1 MSILKCEMC
10 GGTLEIEENGQ
21 YAVCSYCGTR
31 KALPQNNT
39 VSKPKPPVD
48 VYSDSDKTA
57 QNETSRLEN
66 ERKREEARAR
76 AEEAKVRAEENRLK
90 AEAQR
95 LERERLAEKNRI
107 EKAKKSKERGKKFL
121 KVLISF
127 ILIVA
132 IGTLTVTVII
142 PSVRYSNAV
151 KNVEEKNYE
160 EAYLTFKSLKMFK
173 DSKSQASTLLKEH
186 PEVAQVGDII
196 TFGTYEQDNKTA
208 NGKEEIEWKVLE
220 KDENGKMFVVS
231 RYALDCRHYH
241 SKIEQVTWETSDIRS
256 WLNNDFYSTAFTKS
270 ERAKIKTTTLENRD
284 NADYNTDGG
293 NNTKDKIFLLS
304 IDEAKA
310 YLPSTVERVCIATK
324 YAESQGSQLES
335 LTRSCRWWLRS
346 PGSTLYNASFVKLD
360 GFILQLGTPVSVE
373 KRSVRPAMW
382 IEL

>member
-1 MSILKCEMC
+1 MSVLKCEMC
-10 GGTLEIEENGQ
+10 GGTLEIEGNGQ
-21 YAVCSYCGTR
+21 YAVCAYCGTR
-31 KALPQNNT
+31 KALPQSNT
-39 VSKPKPPVD
+39 ANKTTSPVD
-48 VYSDSDKTA
+48 VNSGKTA
-57 QNETSRLEN
+57 QDETSRLEN

-90 AEAQR
+90 AESQR
-95 LERERLAEKNRI
+95 LERERLAEKNRT
-107 EKAKKSKERGKKFL
+107 EKAKKSKARGKTFL

-127 ILIVA
+127 ILVVA

-142 PSVRYSNAV
+142 PSVRYSGAV

-160 EAYLTFKSLKMFK
+160 EAYLTFKSLRRFK

-196 TFGTYEQDNKTA
+196 TFGNYEQDNKTA

-220 KDENGKMFVVS
+220 KDENGKMFLIS

-241 SKIEQVTWETSDIRS
+241 SSVEQVTWETSDIRS
-256 WLNNDFYSTAFTKS
+256 WLNNDFYKTAFDNT

-293 NNTKDKIFLLS
+293 NDTKDKVFLLS

-324 YAESQGSQLES
+324 YAESQGSQLEG

-346 PGSTLYNASFVKLD
+346 PGSTLYNASFVKID

-373 KRSVRPAMW
+373 KRSVRPAIW
-382 IEL
+382 VEL

>member
-1 MSILKCEMC
+1 MSVLKCEMC

-127 ILIVA
+127 ILVVA

-173 DSKSQASTLLKEH
+173 DSKSQANALLKEH

-220 KDENGKMFVVS
+220 KDENGKMFIVS

-284 NADYNTDGG
+284 NTDYNTDGG
-293 NNTKDKIFLLS
+293 NDTKDKVFLLS

>member
-10 GGTLEIEENGQ
+10 GGTLVVEENGQ
-21 YAVCSYCGTR
+21 YAVCEYCGTK
-31 KALPQNNT
+31 KALPQTNT
-39 VSKPKPPVD
+39 VNKPTPPVD
-48 VYSDSDKTA
+48 VYSNSNKNPQDEL
-57 QNETSRLEN
+57 NRLEN

-76 AEEAKVRAEENRLK
+76 AEENRARAEE
-90 AEAQR
+90 QR
-95 LERERLAEKNRI
+95 LQRERLAEKNRI
-107 EKAKKSKERGKKFL
+107 EKAKKSKERGRKFL
-121 KVLISF
+121 KALISF
-127 ILIVA
+127 ILVVA

-160 EAYLTFKSLKMFK
+160 EAYITFKSLRMFK
-173 DSKSQASTLLKEH
+173 DSKAQASTLLKAH

-196 TFGTYEQDNKTA
+196 TFGNYEQDNKTA

-220 KDENGKMFVVS
+220 KDQNGKMLLIS

-241 SKIEQVTWETSDIRS
+241 SKNEKVTWETSDIRS
-256 WLNNDFYSTAFTKS
+256 WLNNDFYNTAFTKS
-270 ERAKIKTTTLENRD
+270 QRAKIKTTTLENRD

-293 NNTKDKIFLLS
+293 NDTKDKVFLLS

-346 PGSTLYNASFVKLD
+346 PGSTLYTASFVKVD

-382 IEL
+382 VDF

>member
-31 KALPQNNT
+31 KALPQSNT
-39 VSKPKPPVD
+39 VNIPEPPVD
-48 VYSDSDKTA
+48 VHSDSGKTA
-57 QNETSRLEN
+57 QDETSRLEN

-90 AEAQR
+90 AESQR

-107 EKAKKSKERGKKFL
+107 EKAKKSKERGRKFL
-121 KVLISF
+121 KVFISF
-127 ILIVA
+127 ILVIA

-142 PSVRYSNAV
+142 PSVRYNNAL

-160 EAYLTFKSLKMFK
+160 EAYLTFKSLRMFK

-186 PEVAQVGDII
+186 PEVAQIGDII
-196 TFGTYEQDNKTA
+196 TFGNYEQDNKTA
-208 NGKEEIEWKVLE
+208 NGKEEIEWKVLD
-220 KDENGKMFVVS
+220 KDENGKMFVIS

-241 SKIEQVTWETSDIRS
+241 SKIEQVTWEASDIRH

-284 NADYNTDGG
+284 SADFGTDGG

-304 IDEAKA
+304 IDEAST
-310 YLPSTVERVCIATK
+310 YLPTPLERVCLATK

-346 PGSTLYNASFVKLD
+346 PGTTQHTAASVKID
-360 GFILQLGTPVSVE
+360 GFILNMGAPVGVE
-373 KRSVRPAMW
+373 KRSIRPAMW
-382 IEL
+382 VEL

>member
-1 MSILKCEMC
+1 MSVLKCEMC

-21 YAVCSYCGTR
+21 YAVCAYCGTR
-31 KALPQNNT
+31 KALPQSNT
-39 VSKPKPPVD
+39 ANKTTPPVD
-48 VYSDSDKTA
+48 LNSGKTA
-57 QNETSRLEN
+57 QDETSRLEN

-90 AEAQR
+90 AESQR
-95 LERERLAEKNRI
+95 LERERLAEQKRI
-107 EKAKKSKERGKKFL
+107 EKAKKSKARGKTFL

-127 ILIVA
+127 ILVVA

-142 PSVRYSNAV
+142 PSVRYSGAV

-160 EAYLTFKSLKMFK
+160 EAYLTFKSLRMFK

-196 TFGTYEQDNKTA
+196 TFGNYEQDNKTA

-220 KDENGKMFVVS
+220 KDENGKMFLIS

-241 SKIEQVTWETSDIRS
+241 SSVEQVTWETSDIRS
-256 WLNNDFYSTAFTKS
+256 WLNNDFYNTAFDNT

-293 NNTKDKIFLLS
+293 NDTKDKIFLLS

-346 PGSTLYNASFVKLD
+346 PGSTLYNASFVKID

-382 IEL
+382 VEL

>member
-31 KALPQNNT
+31 KALPQSNT
-39 VSKPKPPVD
+39 VNKPTPPVD
-48 VYSDSDKTA
+48 VYLDSGKTA
-57 QNETSRLEN
+57 QDEVVRLEN

-76 AEEAKVRAEENRLK
+76 AEENRLK
-90 AEAQR
+90 AESQR

-107 EKAKKSKERGKKFL
+107 EKAKKSKEIGKKVL
-121 KVLISF
+121 KAFISF
-127 ILIVA
+127 ILVVA
-132 IGTLTVTVII
+132 IGTFTVTVII
-142 PSVRYSNAV
+142 PSIRYNNAV

-160 EAYLTFKSLKMFK
+160 EAYLTFKSLRMFK
-173 DSKSQASTLLKEH
+173 DSKSQASTLLKDH
-186 PEVAQVGDII
+186 PEVAQIGDII
-196 TFGTYEQDNKTA
+196 TFGNYEQDNKTA
-208 NGKEEIEWKVLE
+208 NGKEQIEWKVLE
-220 KDENGKMFVVS
+220 KDQNGKMLLVS

-256 WLNNDFYSTAFTKS
+256 WLNNDFYGTAFTKS

-293 NNTKDKIFLLS
+293 NDTKDKVFLLS

-310 YLPSTVERVCIATK
+310 YLPSTIERVCIATK

-346 PGSTLYNASFVKLD
+346 PGSTLYNASFVKVD

-382 IEL
+382 VEL